1 MILTEDYLARLASGA
16 DIINESAHETRYFS
30 NAGNATVFLSH
41 KHDDLA
47 NLKRVVYI
55 LEKLHSNVYVD
66 WLDKTMP
73 KITSGETAVKI
84 KDKIRKMDKFILVAS
99 DAAIESKWC
108 NWELG
113 FGDAQKY
120 DMGKIALFPI
130 CKVDGQWKGKE
141 YMSIYPTIQYYDGKN
156 QRYKDSTLI
165 IPEGYYYQFKGADG
179 LYYLKPLLD
188 WLIS

>member
-16 DIINESAHETRYFS
+16 DIINESVHDTRDPS
-30 NAGNATVFLSH
+30 NVGNATVFLSH

-47 NLKRVVYI
+47 NFKMIVYI
-55 LEKLHSNVYVD
+55 LKKLHTNVYVD
-66 WLDKTMP
+66 WLDKSMP

-120 DMGKIALFPI
+120 DRKKIALFPI

-141 YMSIYPTIQYYDGKN
+141 YMSIYPTIQYYDGKTEKYSN
-156 QRYKDSTLI
+156 GKL
-165 IPEGYYYQFKGADG
+165 IPEGYYYLYMDTDG
-179 LYYLKPLLD
+179 RYFLKPLLD
-188 WLIS
+188 WLLS

>member
-16 DIINESAHETRYFS
+16 DIINESVHETRCFS
-30 NAGNATVFLSH
+30 SSGNASVFLSH

-108 NWELG
+108 N
-113 FGDAQKY
+113 
-120 DMGKIALFPI
+120 
-130 CKVDGQWKGKE
+130 
-141 YMSIYPTIQYYDGKN
+141 
-156 QRYKDSTLI
+156 
-165 IPEGYYYQFKGADG
+165 
-179 LYYLKPLLD
+179 
-188 WLIS
+188 